1 MSMTEVNSENR
12 IPEGRIQVRRAEES
26 DLQELREIEE
36 MCFGTPWSEQT
47 LRDMLS
53 GPLDMVWAAEGKTSS
68 GKSGI
73 MGYLNF
79 RTIAGEGELMRIA
92 VRPEA
97 REQGIGHLLMEQM
110 IRAGESLGIRDITL
124 EVRVSNA
131 PARKL
136 YQRFGFQ
143 EEAIRKNYYDHPQE
157 DAVIEWRRA

>member
-12 IPEGRIQVRRAEES
+12 IPEGQIQVRRAEES

-36 MCFGTPWSEQT
+36 LCFGTPWSEQT
-47 LRDMLS
+47 LREILS
-53 GPLDMVWAAEGKTSS
+53 GPLDMVWVAEGKDAPEEFR
-68 GKSGI
+68 I
-73 MGYLNF
+73 AGYLNF

-97 REQGIGHLLMEQM
+97 QGQGIGHLLMEQM

-131 PARKL
+131 PARAL
-136 YQRFGFQ
+136 YQRFGFRD
-143 EEAIRKNYYDHPQE
+143 EAIRKNYYDHPQE
-157 DAVIEWRRA
+157 DAVIEWRRT